1 MKINRS
7 IIKTNK
13 KPFIIAEI
21 SGNHMGSLSR
31 ALKLI
36 KCAKESG
43 ASAIKLQTFDLDE
56 MTIDSKRKEFFVN
69 DQYSEWNKRSLYSL
83 YKEARTPIKW
93 HKQIFNFCKK
103 IGIIC
108 FSSVFDE
115 KSLEILK
122 KLKTPAYKIASFEIT
137 HLPLIEKVARTKK
150 PTIISTGM
158 ASLKEIKDV
167 IKIFKKKQRM
177 QITHF

>member
-1 MKINRS
+1 MKISGS
-7 IIKTNK
+7 IIKNNK
-13 KPFIIAEI
+13 QPFIIAEI

-56 MTIDSKRKEFFVN
+56 MTINSKRREFFVN

-83 YKEARTPIKW
+83 YKESRTPIEW

-115 KSLEILK
+115 KSLEVLK
-122 KLKTPAYKIASFEIT
+122 KLKTPAFKISSFEIT
-137 HLPLIEKVARTKK
+137 HLPLIEKVAKTNK

-158 ASLKEIKDV
+158 ASLEETNQKLGLEGAIQFEDIVK
-167 IKIFKKKQRM
+167 
-177 QITHF
+177 